1 MRWARRTE
9 SEARCKRS
17 ILDRDYA
24 KAKVEIQRIVASI
37 AKGLIAEDEASSVSD
52 ATRRELARLEIELAT
67 ADTNTNAVELH
78 PQAVQRFEENVE
90 ALAEILTQNDAQP
103 DLKLIITFRAL
114 VERVIVHPR
123 KAGEEH
129 QVSIKGHLGS
139 LMGTEVSA
147 FVMVAREGLEPSTPG
162 L

>member
-37 AKGLIAEDEASSVSD
+37 AKGLISD

-147 FVMVAREGLEPSTPG
+147 FVMVAREGLEPPTPG